1 VIRPLRSN
9 PLGAAKGSAVSD
21 VELSRCPGQPHPAPH
36 ITQETF
42 VTHVSRRTVAVL
54 AAAVSL
60 GGAIS
65 VGQAATASA
74 ATWASTATKAV
85 TFTGPKLGS
94 VPAAQTLHLS
104 IALAPRN
111 ASAMNAAT
119 RALYTPGSATYHQYL
134 TPAQWAASYA
144 PTTADVAKVTSY
156 LQSEG
161 FTNVQTMGDRLLV
174 TADAT
179 AAQAEK
185 AFNTSLVDFT
195 LGSNTVYG
203 NTAAAQ
209 VPASL
214 SGIVSAVVG
223 LNNLPLNA
231 VKPTVK
237 QAGSPDLEGGLFP
250 AQFKTTYDTGNT
262 PSGKNISIAILTEGS
277 TTDVI
282 SSLRYAE
289 AQEHEAQVPVSV
301 VKVGA
306 QSTDTAGADEF
317 DMDSQ
322 VSTGVAD
329 TVKRLY
335 MYNIG
340 SLVDAQI
347 DADFAKFVSDDKA
360 TALSASIGGCEINS
374 YLDGSEVSTDVVMQ
388 EGAMQ
393 GQSLF
398 ASSGDNGD
406 ACMYVAAIGAPV
418 GVPGVNW
425 PASGEF
431 NTAVG
436 GTSLVTDDQGNR
448 IQELA
453 WVGSGGGISSVEN
466 PGWWTQDSDPA
477 FDSEYV
483 SGGRAVP
490 DVSLDADPN
499 VATPA
504 IVYVGKTVNYVGGTS
519 LSSPMMLGFWARL
532 QAAHGNKLGLASI
545 PLYQVSETTPVGLT
559 QVIPSPD
566 PAPVPGFTDITVG
579 DNGVYPA
586 TPGYDE
592 ATGLGAPDV
601 AALSKV
607 IK

>member
-1 VIRPLRSN
+1 
-9 PLGAAKGSAVSD
+9 
-21 VELSRCPGQPHPAPH
+21 
-36 ITQETF
+36 
-42 VTHVSRRTVAVL
+42 
-54 AAAVSL
+54 
-60 GGAIS
+60 
-65 VGQAATASA
+65 
-74 ATWASTATKAV
+74 
-85 TFTGPKLGS
+85 
-94 VPAAQTLHLS
+94 
-104 IALAPRN
+104 
-111 ASAMNAAT
+111 MNTAT

-144 PTTADVAKVTSY
+144 PTTATVAKVTSY
-156 LQSEG
+156 LKSQG
-161 FTNVQTMGDRLLV
+161 LTNIQTMGNRLLV

-179 AAQAEK
+179 TAQAEK
-185 AFNTSLVDFT
+185 AFNTSLVDFQ
-195 LGSNTVYG
+195 LGSNEVYG
-203 NTAAAQ
+203 NTSAAQ

-214 SGIVSAVVG
+214 GGIVSAVIG
-223 LNNLPLNA
+223 LNDLPLNA
-231 VKPTVK
+231 VKPTVTP
-237 QAGSPDLEGGLFP
+237 QAGDPDLEGGLTP
-250 AQFKTTYDTGNT
+250 AQFKTTYDAGKT
-262 PSGKNISIAILTEGS
+262 PTGKNISIAILTEGS

-289 AQEHEAQVPVSV
+289 AQEHEAKVPVTV

-329 TVKRLY
+329 TVKNLY

-360 TALSASIGGCEINS
+360 TALSASIGGCEVNS

-448 IQELA
+448 IDEIA
-453 WVGSGGGISSVEN
+453 WVGSGGGISQVEN

-477 FDSEYV
+477 FDTEYV

-504 IVYVGKTVNYVGGTS
+504 IVYVGKTIDYVGGTS

-545 PLYQVSETTPVGLT
+545 PLYQVYDKVNPGTSETTPVGLT